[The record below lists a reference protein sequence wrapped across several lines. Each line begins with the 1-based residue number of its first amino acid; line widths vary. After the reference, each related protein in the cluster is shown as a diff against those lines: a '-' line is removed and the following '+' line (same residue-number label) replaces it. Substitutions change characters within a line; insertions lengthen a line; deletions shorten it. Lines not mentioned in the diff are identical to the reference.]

1 MECYYLDKHCHD
13 SHRNAKANLINCW
26 YICCWRITAIK
37 ILYGRRHDWKPF
49 MNSDVEVDPACYNL
63 SWHRLRSDKNPKKV
77 ALISIRKLHLHVFML
92 WVSKNSRF
100 NMFPKWWNNF
110 ICILTSNKW
119 GSLSLNSWLMTRL
132 WWISANLNLHQ
143 KIIHPVSCYIPWN
156 QRAYLKSVKMQLAYL
171 QHLILKRSC

>member
-26 YICCWRITAIK
+26 YMCCWRITAIK

-77 ALISIRKLHLHVFML
+77 ALISNYICMSSCCGYRKIPGSTCSPNDEITLSAFSLVTNEGLFL
-92 WVSKNSRF
+92 LTAG
-100 NMFPKWWNNF
+100 WWQG
-110 ICILTSNKW
+110 CDGSVLT
-119 GSLSLNSWLMTRL
+119 
-132 WWISANLNLHQ
+132 
-143 KIIHPVSCYIPWN
+143 
-156 QRAYLKSVKMQLAYL
+156 
-171 QHLILKRSC
+171 